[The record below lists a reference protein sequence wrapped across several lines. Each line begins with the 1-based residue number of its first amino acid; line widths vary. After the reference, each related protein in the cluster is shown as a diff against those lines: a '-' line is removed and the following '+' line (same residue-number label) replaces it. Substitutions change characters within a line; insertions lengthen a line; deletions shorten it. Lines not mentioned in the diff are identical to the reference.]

1 MAGIGEFY
9 GGMLHPV
16 FVLPHVLSLTVFALL
31 LGQSGIRAMRCAY
44 PPFMLALAV
53 GLFIA
58 GFEVQPALPFEETL
72 LSLAFL
78 CGLLVA
84 AQRPPPVIALAVLA
98 AAIALLVGMDSG
110 VTGLER
116 RETFAA
122 LLGCWLG
129 ATLLLLV
136 VAGVAELAQLAW
148 QRVALRV
155 VGSWTAAS
163 AVLVLALAL
172 RPIP

>member
-9 GGMLHPV
+9 GGMLHPL
-16 FVLPHVLSLTVFALL
+16 FVLPHALSLTVFALM
-31 LGQSGIRAMRCAY
+31 LGQGGVRAMRFAY
-44 PPFMLALAV
+44 PPYMLALAV

-58 GFEVQPALPFEETL
+58 GFEVQPALPYEAIL
-72 LSLAFL
+72 LSFAFL

-98 AAIALLVGMDSG
+98 AVLALLVGMDSG

-116 RETFAA
+116 RETFGA

-129 ATLLLLV
+129 AVLLILLL
-136 VAGVAELAQLAW
+136 AGVAELAQQAW

-155 VGSWTAAS
+155 LGSWTAAS

-172 RPIP
+172 RPVS